1 MVCLISGEDE
11 TAGQWLKAQWP
22 QPFTRLEA
30 DRPLCQWFGHPLTA
44 EIFRLTCLILGFRG
58 RGIFFPKE
66 LSGCAILSPTDAVPA
81 ASKGLSARNLV
92 RRIWTASQH
101 RDANRMET
109 VTTDEQMVE
118 QALSGDPEAFGEIVR
133 RWERR
138 IFALSFGMLGREE
151 DARDATQE
159 TFLAAF
165 RNLRGFRGEAKV
177 SSWLHRIAVNQ
188 CITRQRRAKVRSETA
203 LEDEAEKNAAVFA
216 LPAEVSPARTAEH
229 REISFAVRKAVSTL
243 PPDLRQVVVMK
254 EFEELTF
261 QEISEVLEVPLSTV
275 KSRLYTALRQ
285 LQMRLHKFGQPKA

>member
-1 MVCLISGEDE
+1 MR
-11 TAGQWLKAQWP
+11 A
-22 QPFTRLEA
+22 
-30 DRPLCQWFGHPLTA
+30 FG
-44 EIFRLTCLILGFRG
+44 R
-58 RGIFFPKE
+58 
-66 LSGCAILSPTDAVPA
+66 
-81 ASKGLSARNLV
+81 ARN
-92 RRIWTASQH
+92 RGGR
-101 RDANRMET
+101 RMET

-118 QALSGDPEAFGEIVR
+118 RALAGDPEAFGEIVR

-138 IFALSFGMLGREE
+138 IFALAFGMLGREE

-216 LPAEVSPARTAEH
+216 LPADVSPARAAEH
-229 REISFAVRKAVSTL
+229 REVSSAVRKAVGAL
-243 PPDLRQVVVMK
+243 PAELRQVIVMK

-261 QEISEVLEVPLSTV
+261 QEISDALEVPLSTV

-285 LQMRLHKFGQPKA
+285 LQMRLQKFGEAKRS

>member
-1 MVCLISGEDE
+1 MS
-11 TAGQWLKAQWP
+11 AQ
-22 QPFTRLEA
+22 A
-30 DRPLCQWFGHPLTA
+30 V
-44 EIFRLTCLILGFRG
+44 
-58 RGIFFPKE
+58 
-66 LSGCAILSPTDAVPA
+66 SGCA
-81 ASKGLSARNLV
+81 G
-92 RRIWTASQH
+92 IWTASPPG
-101 RDANRMET
+101 DANRMET

-118 QALSGDPEAFGEIVR
+118 RALSGDPEAFGEIVR

-138 IFALSFGMLGREE
+138 IFALSFGMLGRED

-216 LPAEVSPARTAEH
+216 LPADVSPARAAEYQ
-229 REISFAVRKAVSTL
+229 EVSVAVRKAVCAL

-261 QEISEVLEVPLSTV
+261 QEISDVLGVPLSTV

-285 LQMRLHKFGQPKA
+285 LQMRLQKFGKAKA